1 MRPTLLLIHGFP
13 LDHTLW
19 DANVEAL
26 RSKADVIAPDLPG
39 FGNMRRT
46 GLEATM
52 ESYAQALL
60 DDLDERGVG
69 AFIPCGLSM
78 GGYVAMALVQR
89 APERMAGLVLCN
101 TRSTADTPEG
111 IAAREATARDA
122 TERGMDVIARGMV
135 PKVLGRTT
143 RAQDP
148 GLSNWIERMIARQDP
163 QAVAAASRG
172 MAQRRDRT
180 DVLRAF
186 DRPALVITGA
196 EDELMP
202 LPTSQA
208 MAEALPAGKLVVIES
223 AGHLS
228 NVERP
233 DAFNAAVLGYL
244 DLLES
249 RERS

>member
-1 MRPTLLLIHGFP
+1 MRPTLLLLHGFP

-19 DANVEAL
+19 DANVEVL
-26 RSKADVIAPDLPG
+26 RSKVDVIAPDLPG
-39 FGNMRRT
+39 FGSAGLT
-46 GLEATM
+46 GLELTM
-52 ESYAQALL
+52 ESYAQAVLE
-60 DDLDERGVG
+60 DMDRRGIG
-69 AFIPCGLSM
+69 TFTPCGLSM
-78 GGYVAMALVQR
+78 GGYVAMALVER
-89 APERMAGLVLCN
+89 APERMAGLILCN

-111 IAAREATARDA
+111 MIARETTAREA
-122 TERGMDVIARGMV
+122 TERGMDVIARGMI

-143 RAQDP
+143 RAQNP
-148 GLSNWIERMIARQDP
+148 GLSGNIERMIARQDP

-172 MAQRRDRT
+172 MAKRRDRT

-186 DRPALVITGA
+186 YRPALVITGA

-208 MAEALPAGKLVVIES
+208 MVEALPSGELVVIER

-244 DLLES
+244 DLLAS
-249 RERS
+249 WERP